1 MRILSLF
8 LMTMAAVAIAS
19 PVGPAN
25 LLEKRCDDPP
35 NCPSCP
41 SCNPQAAALVEA
53 ALNYEND
60 PSPENAVILEQAQN
74 NYNVSDL

>member
-25 LLEKRCDDPP
+25 LLEKRCDL
-35 NCPSCP
+35 NCYG
-41 SCNPQAAALVEA
+41 QALEEA
-53 ALNYEND
+53 EIDFAND
-60 PSPENAVILEQAQN
+60 PDEQNA
-74 NYNVSDL
+74 VSDL